1 MRSRK
6 TTSRLNGMPEVRDN
20 DAALS
25 VLKSGGVQSAA
36 CIDAS
41 RRCFPD
47 SACALSQCKDF
58 KYSHS
63 MAVK

>member
-1 MRSRK
+1 
-6 TTSRLNGMPEVRDN
+6 MPEVRDN